1 MRIIEYLISLG
12 YKPFR
17 QTKDGIIPCTNPYDF
32 SAMREGGL
40 DVSLTKDNSTFIFGL
55 NEVKKP
61 PTLKYPRT
69 IKLQRDDEMNRFL
82 AKNSP
87 KEVFESLV
95 KYSIK
100 K

>member
-1 MRIIEYLISLG
+1 MRIIEYLISQG

-17 QTKDGIIPCTNPYDF
+17 QTKNGMIPCINPYDF
-32 SAMREGGL
+32 STMREGGL
-40 DVSLTKDNSTFIFGL
+40 DVALTKDNSIFIFGL

-82 AKNSP
+82 SENSP
-87 KEVFESLV
+87 KEVFDTLL
-95 KYSIK
+95 KFSI
-100 K
+100 